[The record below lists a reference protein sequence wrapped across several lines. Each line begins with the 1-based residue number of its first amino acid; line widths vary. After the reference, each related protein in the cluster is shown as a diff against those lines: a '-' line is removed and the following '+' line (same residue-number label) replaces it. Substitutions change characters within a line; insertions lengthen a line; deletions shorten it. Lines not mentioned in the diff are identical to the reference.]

1 MECPVRRQVLEHQER
16 ASKVRGY
23 DQGTQAGLPLHWD
36 ESIETFTAPGKD
48 GWIIG
53 WYQNALNQLR
63 IKVMRLHRE
72 GDSYPDIK
80 REC

>member
-1 MECPVRRQVLEHQER
+1 VGKYRFGELLGESV
-16 ASKVRGY
+16 
-23 DQGTQAGLPLHWD
+23 GLPTHFD
-36 ESIETFTAPGKD
+36 EGIEAFTAPGRN

-53 WYQNALNQLR
+53 WHPNALRQLR

-72 GDSYPDIK
+72 GDLWPDIK